1 MRARKVA
8 DMDVCGCREFPR
20 GTGLESH
27 GSPNVPI
34 AIAIILMPNALP
46 SNGGAVIVSE
56 DHTLNKW
63 QELVESARARL
74 AEVETIYTIEKA
86 KVDSL
91 QAMLFSR
98 LREYFQERDR
108 LGPPDMLDSVVAKQI

>member
-1 MRARKVA
+1 
-8 DMDVCGCREFPR
+8 
-20 GTGLESH
+20 
-27 GSPNVPI
+27 
-34 AIAIILMPNALP
+34 
-46 SNGGAVIVSE
+46 VIVSE